1 MQDEEL
7 QLPEEIAGVGG
18 VRARRGSGR
27 PMRLRLPE
35 ERPTEP
41 PTGYKIAH
49 PVLSQDGTRAG
60 FTGVSLGGALPYGV
74 LDEAGCVYGRR
85 HRAPHRRC
93 DCGFHCVHERA
104 TAEALLCTAEHRA
117 AVLLEVSV
125 LGAYIR
131 FERGFRYARQRV
143 RTATVGPCACGA
155 VAGAL
160 ADAGWGQARLA
171 RPGGGV
177 RGMRTRSYV
186 VVARLLRTA
195 GRGRAAGPGRRRR
208 CGGRDRRARRRP
220 PGSGCPSWSPR
231 RPCCRPDSTGSRAS
245 WPVLTSAGRSPADRL
260 PGRRATVVC
269 PSNRTGVRHARG
281 RHPSDNSNRL
291 DKKSV
296 R

>member
-1 MQDEEL
+1 
-7 QLPEEIAGVGG
+7 
-18 VRARRGSGR
+18 
-27 PMRLRLPE
+27 MRLRLPE

-125 LGAYIR
+125 LGSYIR

-160 ADAGWGQARLA
+160 ADAGWGRPGWRALAAACAGCVRGRTSLSLASFARLAGEGLRVRASGGGGVEEAAGLGGSTAGLGVSELVAEAALLQARLDWFQ
-171 RPGGGV
+171 
-177 RGMRTRSYV
+177 SQL
-186 VVARLLRTA
+186 ARLDE
-195 GRGRAAGPGRRRR
+195 RGTQ
-208 CGGRDRRARRRP
+208 
-220 PGSGCPSWSPR
+220 
-231 RPCCRPDSTGSRAS
+231 TG
-245 WPVLTSAGRSPADRL
+245 
-260 PGRRATVVC
+260 
-269 PSNRTGVRHARG
+269 
-281 RHPSDNSNRL
+281 
-291 DKKSV
+291 
-296 R
+296 